1 MKDNNIDI
9 IFPDYAGNIEKLKA
23 VSASVVKALADLEAG
38 KITLNQSKVI
48 ASLANHAIRSIAA
61 HVLLEQQLIRGNILL
76 PEKEEEE

>member
-1 MKDNNIDI
+1 MQDNNIDI
-9 IFPDYAGNIEKLKA
+9 IFPDYAGNMKKLKA
-23 VSASVVKALADLEAG
+23 VSDSVIKALADLEAG

-48 ASLANHAIRSIAA
+48 ASLANHAIRAITA